1 MTTKTLHTAVALIPP
16 GAPRRGTFGLLLM
29 LAVVGWPQAAE
40 AQLDPLLLLKR
51 SLPSI
56 TTPQYRANVLVAV
69 DVAPRMQYDAD
80 GKYYDPTDYA
90 RGNMWDAAL
99 GVTAGNT
106 TARYRRIYEGL
117 QWSASGPQKFDA
129 TKISIVGDA
138 VSTPYTYFYQK
149 TRLGVAKTAL
159 DQVIRENTT
168 SVRFGLLKMRQ
179 TNPRVVSPAD
189 GPVFVTDVGQ
199 LFPTDGVGLSLWK
212 LFRGVVDGN
221 NRSLETST
229 APLISPDGP
238 NPNTTIQTIL
248 AQPFSSSTALMPAGN
263 DSLGVDDAPLAHLLD
278 DVRTEAARLSSLD
291 TNCRNTVAVLIT
303 GGGEGTGGHVP
314 SASSIASTFLTV
326 SPGRRVP
333 IYVIAIAPPAT
344 AVAELQAIAANS
356 GGRYFEITKAQID
369 LAAANYVA
377 VPEMVSAIT
386 AAVQHAFAQPT
397 DFNTAPT
404 AQLPY
409 GPQSEVQVPSP
420 IVGTVNLEGLTID
433 GQMVAPITHP
443 TSGAEIPQRGNVM
456 VTAGFAMPGF
466 EARLR
471 AYRMYKPV
479 ADITK
484 PAGYKFTQDGAALW
498 MARTPTAD
506 YCNDATASC
515 RNIFTV
521 VGGVSVAFTEANA
534 LLLKPYLNTW
544 DEAGLINFVRRQP
557 LGAIVSST
565 PAVMDPPS
573 LDPPP
578 DVEYPGFVDDNKDR
592 RSLIFVGANDGMLH
606 AIDGRTG
613 VELWAFIPSNLLPKL
628 RTLRDGQGV
637 DGFDYFVDSSVKVAD
652 VKIGEPREW
661 KTAIIVGQG
670 PGGTFYQAFDAT
682 LEGIPASI
690 TSNPSAEVSSLLTYF
705 NSPSRLPF
713 MWSFPDYSMF
723 DYTSGTYGDIKA
735 TASAVDKSVGQTWSD
750 PAVGQV
756 ESGDSPFTVIV
767 GSGFFPY
774 SKEQSA
780 NRAGA
785 RAGRNLYLL
794 DAATGVPFS
803 GSATMTVNDDATAET
818 SDNCVLEA
826 LGCTRIKNA
835 LQADPVATGASD
847 SRFIDRTYIGDLDGK
862 VWRFD
867 IKLDDSDKPAF
878 VGAPLNLNPS
888 TATPDQPIFAS
899 MATVSVGSKQ
909 YLFFGTG
916 SDLLPMAGQNT
927 VFKLTGVLD
936 NGGSG
941 TTTFQH
947 TLAKVDGLGDDEVVS
962 SFPAVAGDIVFFT
975 TTTLKPQNPCAMP
988 DANLYALTF
997 VGSAAYDSDADS
1009 NSTVGGGES
1018 PRVKTLAAAGRATA
1032 PFIVDQH
1039 LVFGAGNSIQVFGD
1053 ANDYNNGV
1061 GHVGVRILSWRDLR

>member
-1 MTTKTLHTAVALIPP
+1 MTKTTLHTAFALVPP
-16 GAPRRGTFGLLLM
+16 GAPRRGAFGLLLM

-51 SLPSI
+51 SLPNI

-80 GKYYDPTDYA
+80 GNYYDPTEYA
-90 RGNMWDAAL
+90 RGNMWDTAL

-106 TARYRRIYEGL
+106 TARYRRIYQGL
-117 QWSASGPQKFDA
+117 TWSAIAPQKFNA

-189 GPVFVTDVGQ
+189 GPVFVSDAGQ
-199 LFPTDGVGLSLWK
+199 MFPTDGAGLSLWK
-212 LFRGVVDGN
+212 LFRGVVDGD

-229 APLISPDGP
+229 APLVSPDGA

-278 DVRTEAARLSSLD
+278 DVRTEAARLLGLD
-291 TNCRNTVAVLIT
+291 TQCRNTVAVLIT

-326 SPGRRVP
+326 TAGHRVP

-344 AVAELQAIAANS
+344 AVAELQAIATNS

-386 AAVQHAFAQPT
+386 AAVQHGFAQPT

-409 GPQSEVQVPSP
+409 GPQSEFQVTSP
-420 IVGTVNLEGLTID
+420 IVGTVNLKNG
-433 GQMVAPITHP
+433 VSITGATLPNTDITNP

-456 VTAGFAMPGF
+456 ITAGFAMPGF
-466 EARLR
+466 DARLR
-471 AYRMYKPV
+471 AFRMYKPV

-484 PAGYKFTQDGAALW
+484 PSGYKFSQDGTALW
-498 MARTPTAD
+498 LAKTPMAD
-506 YCNDATASC
+506 HCNDATASC

-521 VGGVSVAFTEANA
+521 LPNGTTLAFNESNA
-534 LLLKPYLNTW
+534 LTLTPYMNTW
-544 DEAGLINFVRRQP
+544 DVAGLINFVRRQP

-565 PAVMDPPS
+565 PAIMDPPS

-578 DVEYPGFVDDNKDR
+578 DVDYPGFSDDNKDR
-592 RSLIFVGANDGMLH
+592 RTLIFVGANDGMIH

-613 VELWAFIPSNLLPKL
+613 VEVWAFIPFNLLPKL

-637 DGFDYFVDSSVKVAD
+637 DGFDYFVDSSAKVAD
-652 VKIGEPREW
+652 VKLGGVW
-661 KTAIIVGQG
+661 KTLVVFGEG
-670 PGGTFYQAFDAT
+670 SGGTFYQAFDAT
-682 LEGIPASI
+682 LDGMGATVAPDSD
-690 TSNPSAEVSSLLTYF
+690 NVSSLLSYF
-705 NSPSRLPF
+705 NSATRIPF
-713 MWSFPDYSMF
+713 LWSFPRYSIF
-723 DYTSGTYGDIKA
+723 DVTLGQYGDIS
-735 TASAVDKSVGQTWSD
+735 ASATDHEKSVGQTWSD
-750 PAVGQV
+750 PAVGQIKT
-756 ESGDSPFTVIV
+756 SLSKYTVIA
-767 GSGFFPY
+767 GSGFFPR
-774 SKEQSA
+774 SSELGT
-780 NRAGA
+780 NRGGA
-785 RAGRNLYLL
+785 SAGRSLYLL
-794 DAATGVPFS
+794 NAEDG
-803 GSATMTVNDDATAET
+803 TVFDRKESTPSNDGLAET
-818 SDNCVLEA
+818 DDNCVA
-826 LGCTRIKNA
+826 AAYGCTKMKNA
-835 LQADPVATGASD
+835 LQADPVATGPSD
-847 SRFIDRTYIGDLDGK
+847 SRFIGTTYIGDLDGN

-867 IKLDDSDKPAF
+867 IDLDGSNNPRFPSAPIQLASL
-878 VGAPLNLNPS
+878 GA
-888 TATPDQPIFAS
+888 DQPIFAS
-899 MATVSVGSKQ
+899 MATVSVGPKQ

-916 SDLLPMAGQNT
+916 SDLLPTVGQNT
-927 VFKLTGVLD
+927 VFKLVGVVD

-941 TTTFQH
+941 TVTFEH
-947 TLAKVDGLGDDEVVS
+947 TLATVDGSGDDEVVS

-997 VGSAAYDSDADS
+997 VGSAAYDSDADAD
-1009 NSTVGGGES
+1009 STVGATEA

>member
-1 MTTKTLHTAVALIPP
+1 MTTKTLHTAFALVPP
-16 GAPRRGTFGLLLM
+16 GAPRRGAFGLLLM
-29 LAVVGWPQAAE
+29 LMVVGWPQAAE

-51 SLPSI
+51 SLPNV

-80 GKYYDPTDYA
+80 GNYYDPTEYA
-90 RGNMWDAAL
+90 RGNMWDTTL

-106 TARYRRIYEGL
+106 TARYRRIYQGL
-117 QWSASGPQKFDA
+117 TWSATAPQKFNA

-168 SVRFGLLKMRQ
+168 SARFGLLKMRQ

-199 LFPTDGVGLSLWK
+199 LFPTDGAGFSMWK
-212 LFRGVVDGN
+212 LFRGVVDGD

-229 APLISPDGP
+229 APLVSPDGA

-291 TNCRNTVAVLIT
+291 THCRNTVAVLIT

-326 SPGRRVP
+326 SSGRRVP

-344 AVAELQAIAANS
+344 AVAELQAIATNS

-386 AAVQHAFAQPT
+386 AAVQHAFAQPA
-397 DFNTAPT
+397 DFNTSPT
-404 AQLPY
+404 ALLPY
-409 GPQSEVQVPSP
+409 GPQSEYQVTSP
-420 IVGTVNLEGLTID
+420 IVGTVNLKNS
-433 GQMVAPITHP
+433 VSITGATLPNTDITNP
-443 TSGAEIPQRGNVM
+443 TSGVEIPQRGNVM
-456 VTAGFAMPGF
+456 ITAGFAMPGF
-466 EARLR
+466 DGRLR
-471 AYRMYKPV
+471 AFRMYKPV
-479 ADITK
+479 TDVTK
-484 PAGYKFTQDGAALW
+484 PAGYKFSQDGTALW
-498 MARTPTAD
+498 LAKTPMAD
-506 YCNDATASC
+506 ICNDATASC

-521 VGGVSVAFTEANA
+521 LPDGTTVAFNAANA
-534 LLLKPYLNTW
+534 LALTPYMNTW
-544 DEAGLINFVRRQP
+544 DVTGLINFVRRQP

-565 PAVMDPPS
+565 PAILDPPS

-578 DVEYPGFVDDNKDR
+578 DVDYPGFSDDNKER
-592 RSLIFVGANDGMLH
+592 RTLIFVGANDGMIH

-613 VELWAFIPSNLLPKL
+613 VEVWAFIPFNLLPKL
-628 RTLRDGQGV
+628 RTLRDGQGL
-637 DGFDYFVDSSVKVAD
+637 DSFDYFVDSSAKVAD
-652 VKIGEPREW
+652 VKLGGVW
-661 KTAIIVGQG
+661 KTLVVFGEG
-670 PGGTFYQAFDAT
+670 NGGTFYQAFDAT
-682 LEGIPASI
+682 LDGMGSTVAPDSD
-690 TSNPSAEVSSLLTYF
+690 NVSSLLSYF
-705 NSPSRLPF
+705 NSTTRIPF
-713 MWSFPDYSMF
+713 LWSFPRYSIF
-723 DYTSGTYGDIKA
+723 DVTLGQYGDIS
-735 TASAVDKSVGQTWSD
+735 ASATDHEKSVGQTWSD
-750 PAVGQV
+750 PAVGQIKTNL
-756 ESGDSPFTVIV
+756 SKYTVIA
-767 GSGFFPY
+767 GSGFFPR
-774 SKEQSA
+774 SA
-780 NRAGA
+780 ETGTNRGGVS
-785 RAGRNLYLL
+785 AGRSLYLL
-794 DAATGVPFS
+794 NAEDGTVFDRKEATPS
-803 GSATMTVNDDATAET
+803 NDGLAET
-818 SDNCVLEA
+818 DDNCVSA
-826 LGCTRIKNA
+826 AYGCTKTKNA
-835 LQADPVATGASD
+835 LQADPVATGPSD
-847 SRFIDRTYIGDLDGK
+847 SRFIGTTYIGDLDGN

-867 IKLDDSDKPAF
+867 IDLDGSNNPRFPSAPIKLASL
-878 VGAPLNLNPS
+878 GA
-888 TATPDQPIFAS
+888 DQPIFAS
-899 MATVSVGSKQ
+899 MATVSVGPKQ

-916 SDLLPMAGQNT
+916 SDLLPTVGQNT
-927 VFKLTGVLD
+927 TFKLVGVVD

-941 TTTFQH
+941 TITFQH
-947 TLAKVDGLGDDEVVS
+947 TLAKVDGSGDDEVVS

-1009 NSTVGGGES
+1009 NDTVGGSES

-1039 LVFGAGNSIQVFGD
+1039 LVFGAGNSVQVFGD